1 MYRAC
6 ADVLA
11 TAAELPATAHL
22 PSPAELRQQLTAALD
37 KMVSRGR
44 RAELPDADLAEAR
57 YALVALLD
65 EQVLRATW
73 SGRSEWMSRPLQLE
87 LYRDNNAGEDFFV
100 RLSALLRSGDR
111 PLAVQ
116 VYYLCLALGFQGM
129 YEQTGDRK
137 SLARFTSAA
146 RQQLSG
152 VLPATDSLSP
162 HGRPRR
168 RAHAAERHPTAVLWL
183 LGSALALVLLTIAL
197 AGWFVERS
205 LRAAVAE
212 LSEAPPALPRVTRK

>member
-11 TAAELPATAHL
+11 VAAQLPAAPL

-37 KMVSRGR
+37 KMISRGR

-57 YALVALLD
+57 YALVGLLD

-73 SGRSEWMSRPLQLE
+73 SGRAEWMSRPLQLE

-137 SLARFTSAA
+137 SLARFSNAA
-146 RQQLSG
+146 RHQLAG
-152 VLPATDSLSP
+152 VLPPIDSLSP
-162 HGRPRR
+162 RGTLQR
-168 RAHAAERHPTAVLWL
+168 RANATGRRPGSVLWL
-183 LGSALALVLLTIAL
+183 LGGGLLLVLLTIAL
-197 AGWFVERS
+197 SGWWVERALAAAAAEIS
-205 LRAAVAE
+205 RA
-212 LSEAPPALPRVTRK
+212 SPALTRLSRK

>member
-11 TAAELPATAHL
+11 LAAQLPAAQL
-22 PSPAELRQQLTAALD
+22 PGPAELRQQLTAALD

-44 RAELPDADLAEAR
+44 RAALPDADLAEAR
-57 YALVALLD
+57 YALVGLLD

-73 SGRSEWMSRPLQLE
+73 SGRAEWMSHPLQLE

-111 PLAVQ
+111 PLVVQ

-129 YEQTGDRK
+129 YEQTGDRR
-137 SLARFTSAA
+137 SLARFRNAA
-146 RQQLSG
+146 RHQLAR
-152 VLPATDSLSP
+152 VLPPTDSLSP
-162 HGRPRR
+162 HGTPQRR
-168 RAHAAERHPTAVLWL
+168 SNAMGRKPGSVLWL
-183 LGSALALVLLTIAL
+183 LGGGLLLILLTLAL
-197 AGWFVERS
+197 AGWFVECA
-205 LRAAVAE
+205 LGAAVAE
-212 LSEAPPALPRVTRK
+212 IAPASPALARVTRE